1 MRTTPLLTPI
11 EEEYGRASTWLGLG
25 RRAARVAES
34 WPFEEQE
41 AEVVKVFGTALGG
54 QDGERPF

>member
-34 WPFEEQE
+34 WSFEEKE
-41 AEVVKVFGTALGG
+41 AEAVKVLGTALGG
-54 QDGERPF
+54 QERERPF